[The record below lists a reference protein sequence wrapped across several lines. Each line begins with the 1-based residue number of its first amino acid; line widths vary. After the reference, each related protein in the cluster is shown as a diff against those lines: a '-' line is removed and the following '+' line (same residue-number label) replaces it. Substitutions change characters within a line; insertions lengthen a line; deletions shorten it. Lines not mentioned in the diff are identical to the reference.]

1 MYICTR
7 TLRKVP
13 VRLYTSWRLD
23 ILEWN
28 VMITY
33 GREWQ
38 DFLTC
43 CSSRSRGGRT
53 ASTFGSLQHLPQIS
67 LSLLP
72 SWYRS
77 LVGSSTSCYIVT
89 WLVRLIVRE
98 SALPIGLPYRDYP
111 CSFDRPHD
119 HVQRFGEPAC
129 ARLLVH
135 LRLYNDSLKH
145 MLGAKA
151 FDPYVPFAAC
161 AHTLKT

>member
-43 CSSRSRGGRT
+43 CSSRSRSGRT

-77 LVGSSTSCYIVT
+77 LVGSSTSCYYCYLARS
-89 WLVRLIVRE
+89 LVRTRVLSSSWVAVPRLPLFVR
-98 SALPIGLPYRDYP
+98 SAPWP
-111 CSFDRPHD
+111 CPTVRRTSMRSLARPFKTIQWQLEA
-119 HVQRFGEPAC
+119 HVGSKSIRSIC
-129 ARLLVH
+129 SIRRL
-135 LRLYNDSLKH
+135 R
-145 MLGAKA
+145 
-151 FDPYVPFAAC
+151 
-161 AHTLKT
+161 AHA